1 VLRGGIPRSSDCGN
15 YVDLGQGGQRREP
28 TLRPATPNHPATRVL
43 LADPDTAFIGG
54 LTLLLQRVGLTV
66 VASATDDE
74 TAVALAAEH
83 EPDVAVVDIQP
94 PAMSG
99 GRTVRRLVEASP
111 RSRVLV
117 LTDSA
122 EAADLLETVAAGA
135 CGYLLKGSPTR
146 EIVACIQATAT
157 GSSLILPSTASQL
170 RDAAGS
176 NGRKGDPAP
185 SSCSRT
191 GMLSSRELEVL
202 RLVAEGHDNA
212 EIAGELQI
220 SPATAKS
227 HVSRI
232 LAKLSAQNRVQAA
245 VYAVRAGL
253 V

>member
-1 VLRGGIPRSSDCGN
+1 LTRLLR
-15 YVDLGQGGQRREP
+15 
-28 TLRPATPNHPATRVL
+28 
-43 LADPDTAFIGG
+43 
-54 LTLLLQRVGLTV
+54 RVGLTV
-66 VASATDDE
+66 VASATEEE
-74 TAVALAAEH
+74 TAVALAREH

-122 EAADLLETVAAGA
+122 EANDVLETVAAGA
-135 CGYLLKGSPTR
+135 CGYLLKESSTR
-146 EIVACIQATAT
+146 EVVACIHAVATAR
-157 GSSLILPSTASQL
+157 SLILPSTASRL
-170 RDAAGS
+170 LDPAWA
-176 NGRKGDPAP
+176 NGREVDP
-185 SSCSRT
+185 SSLSWSGT
-191 GMLSSRELEVL
+191 GKLSSRELQVL

-212 EIAGELQI
+212 EIAGELHI

-227 HVSRI
+227 HVSHI

-245 VYAVRAGL
+245 VFAVRAGL